1 MDGVAIVI
9 VKDKHVVVSGTGG
22 SEETARLVG
31 VDLPGDPLVGNE
43 DVVCV
48 CNRVGVRRIE
58 VGHSDGR
65 GFRRERGTDRG
76 KLGGA
81 QVCALLVEVTFD
93 HRGGAGWV
101 LADLAGGKVWKSREM
116 AGVEGLAPGRE
127 SRGEERGV
135 NKSDA
140 VGEGGGWNKS
150 MGCSRGLGRG
160 KIKVPEASVG
170 GAGTR
175 EQQGGVAMNVKA
187 SGREGCR
194 TAVIAQLTDGEER
207 MGSKPRKNVGL
218 AGGRGE
224 TREVQ
229 GGNVAGAEDRAVRD
243 TDGEAGVGWLPV
255 RVRAVDRNVV
265 ACAAGVGNG
274 RGVGTRRGGDY
285 RRVKTSNM
293 I

>member
-1 MDGVAIVI
+1 
-9 VKDKHVVVSGTGG
+9 
-22 SEETARLVG
+22 
-31 VDLPGDPLVGNE
+31 
-43 DVVCV
+43 
-48 CNRVGVRRIE
+48 
-58 VGHSDGR
+58 
-65 GFRRERGTDRG
+65 
-76 KLGGA
+76 
-81 QVCALLVEVTFD
+81 
-93 HRGGAGWV
+93 
-101 LADLAGGKVWKSREM
+101 M
-116 AGVEGLAPGRE
+116 AGVEGLTPGRE

-140 VGEGGGWNKS
+140 VGKGGGGNKS

-207 MGSKPRKNVGL
+207 MGSEPRKNVGL

-229 GGNVAGAEDRAVRD
+229 GGNVAGAEDRAIRD
-243 TDGEAGVGWLPV
+243 TDGEAGVGWVPV

-293 I
+293 IERIGITSFNRWRSRPSFLFRRLGGSPNLGGAAKGVGGRRVVAVARGLVFARGTSVPTVIAGPMGPAISSLREGSRGV